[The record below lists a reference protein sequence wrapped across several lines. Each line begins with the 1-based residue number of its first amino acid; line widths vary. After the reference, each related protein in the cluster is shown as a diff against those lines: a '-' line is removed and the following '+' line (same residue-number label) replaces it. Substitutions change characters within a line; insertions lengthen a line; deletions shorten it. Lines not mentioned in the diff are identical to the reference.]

1 MWSVVVIASVMASV
15 RWALDGFYMV
25 QTKFAPG
32 VHPYRFDDRLMG
44 QTKEQV
50 LAAHGEPLDR
60 YDWNGEEVWVYSD
73 NRPTSALYWRLEVR
87 FDGESQRV
95 SRFLND

>member
-25 QTKFAPG
+25 QTKFRSG
-32 VHPYRFDDRLMG
+32 RTPYRFDDRLMG

-50 LAAHGEPLDR
+50 LAAHGEPLDC

-73 NRPTSALYWRLEVR
+73 NRPTLGALTGGCRCASTGSL
-87 FDGESQRV
+87 SV
-95 SRFLND
+95 SLGS